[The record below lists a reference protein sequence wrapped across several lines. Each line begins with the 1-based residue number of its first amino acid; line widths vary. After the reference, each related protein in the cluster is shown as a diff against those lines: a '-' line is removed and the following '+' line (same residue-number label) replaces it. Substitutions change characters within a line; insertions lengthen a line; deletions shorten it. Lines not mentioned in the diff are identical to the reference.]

1 MSKRIHARVM
11 VHRRVEYRHARGQG
25 DGMLLD
31 LSLRG
36 CSIQGAP
43 PFPCGTRLRLQF
55 WLPDQSQPVKVELAA
70 VRWVTDDQF
79 GVSFLEVPPDDRAR
93 LGQGF
98 QLLQKAQQPEAHVIQ
113 IPVSACLG
121 SEQGGAGGGRIGF
134 GTPTDDL

>member
-1 MSKRIHARVM
+1 MSKRIHPRVM
-11 VHRRVEYRHARGQG
+11 DHRRVEYRHARGQG

-79 GVSFLEVPPDDRAR
+79 AVSFLEVPPDDRAR
-93 LGQGF
+93 LEQGF
-98 QLLQKAQQPEAHVIQ
+98 QVLQKAQQPEAPVIQ
-113 IPVSACLG
+113 IPVSAFLG
-121 SEQGGAGGGRIGF
+121 SEQGGAGGAV
-134 GTPTDDL
+134 